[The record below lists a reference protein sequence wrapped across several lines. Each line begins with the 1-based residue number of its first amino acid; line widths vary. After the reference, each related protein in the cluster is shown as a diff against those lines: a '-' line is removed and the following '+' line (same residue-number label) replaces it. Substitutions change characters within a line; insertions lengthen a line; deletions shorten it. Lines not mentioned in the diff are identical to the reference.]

1 MTGAA
6 TSRRVL
12 ARAPK
17 FHCLAR
23 LAGCAVTAALAATA
37 LLPGAALAADPVAR
51 FEGGIGAQP
60 LRAGAHPN
68 DVLNVPPGRRPWVM
82 EGLVAD
88 VRSDGQ
94 IGVDGRG
101 LILAG
106 GPSVGTGGGQSVR
119 ARLFCDGALVGDS
132 ATVPLQTNGDFR
144 IDGFLGGNPPSTCNN
159 PVLLILNGTGT
170 AWFAAGIPKG

>member
-6 TSRRVL
+6 TPRRVL

-17 FHCLAR
+17 FHCLAQ
-23 LAGCAVTAALAATA
+23 LAGYALTAAIAGAA

-51 FEGGIGAQP
+51 FEGGIGELTQ
-60 LRAGAHPN
+60 RAGPAPN
-68 DVLNVPPGRRPWVM
+68 DVLGVPPGGRPWVI
-82 EGLVAD
+82 ERLVAD

-94 IGVDGRG
+94 VHVDGRG
-101 LILAG
+101 LVLAG
-106 GPSVGTGGGQSVR
+106 GPAIGTGGGQSVR

-132 ATVPLQTNGDFR
+132 PTMPLQTNGDFR
-144 IDGFLGGNPPSTCNN
+144 IDGFLTGNPPSTCNN